1 MDSFDNEAASVRAA
15 TEAWIAAFNRC
26 DTPAI
31 CALYDPQ
38 AVLWGTTAAELITTP
53 QGIATYFDAVF
64 ALRPAPHM
72 ALVDVLPR
80 VFGDAAVSTGRYTLM
95 LFPAPHL
102 REVPAR
108 FSFTWRRTAGVWR
121 IVDHHSSAM
130 PAPLS
135 AMAALAAAS

>member
-1 MDSFDNEAASVRAA
+1 MESSDANEATVRAA
-15 TEAWIAAFNRC
+15 TEAWIAAFNRS
-26 DTPAI
+26 DTAAI

-53 QGIATYFDAVF
+53 QGIAAYFDAVF

-72 ALVDVLPR
+72 ALVGVLPR
-80 VFGDAAVSTGRYTLM
+80 VFGDAAVSTGRYTLT
-95 LFPAPHL
+95 LSPVPPL

-135 AMAALAAAS
+135 ALGALAEAS

>member
-1 MDSFDNEAASVRAA
+1 MASSDNETLSVHAA
-15 TEAWIAAFNRC
+15 TEAWVAAFNRS
-26 DTPAI
+26 DTTAI

-53 QGIATYFDAVF
+53 PGIRAYFDAVF
-64 ALRPAPHM
+64 ALQPVPRM

-80 VFGDAAVSTGRYTLM
+80 VFGELAVSTGRYTLT
-95 LFPAPHL
+95 LSPAPPL

-121 IVDHHSSAM
+121 IVDHHSSAV
-130 PAPLS
+130 PAPLN
-135 AMAALAAAS
+135 ALAALAAAS